1 MLLQF
6 SLFMLMI
13 ILFLFIYLLDRTK
26 DKVFSFFSFPAIFI
40 LVFSL
45 VNFNSYTKYI
55 EFNSFQL
62 SHKSYITVTIILFA
76 YLFGFFIPYI
86 FKFNDFKVKKID
98 HKEGYSLTRIN
109 YCIYFSFFISSTAL
123 LINLSNIGFN
133 IGALFEGARDYEKSF
148 GQNWLVNYIY
158 FMHVPTMLLIV
169 FKSKLFNSMDRLDF
183 FILSLSLIYSFF
195 HGIKFT
201 VFDALFFPLFFY
213 IALNGFS
220 KNAKIITIL
229 IIGIFTTFFALFS
242 FWVRGGGED
251 FNFLAIV
258 DYLVPNYIN
267 LFYAIESNE
276 ILYAY
281 PVDMFFNS
289 LTSFIDLPRV
299 LPGVEFTV
307 NEKYNMVTGFVFII
321 AGYYYIFSFM
331 FFTSMIYLY
340 IYFRRKSTLIGGF
353 ICAYILFSIFMIFYA
368 YYFGAKYKYIYY
380 TIVIYAF
387 DVFCRNRV
395 SNK

>member
-1 MLLQF
+1 MLLQ
-6 SLFMLMI
+6 LIVGMLMI
-13 ILFLFIYLLDRTK
+13 VLFLFIYLLDRTK

-45 VNFNSYTKYI
+45 VNFSSYTRYI
-55 EFNSFQL
+55 DFNSFQL
-62 SHKSYITVTIILFA
+62 GFKSYITVLIILLA
-76 YLFGFFIPYI
+76 YVFGFFIPYI
-86 FKFNDFKVKKID
+86 FRFNDCSAPIVKAEEKYNLTKI
-98 HKEGYSLTRIN
+98 N
-109 YCIYFSFFISSTAL
+109 QCIYFSFFISTAAL
-123 LINLSNIGFN
+123 LTNLSNIGFN

-148 GQNWLVNYIY
+148 GENWLVNYMY
-158 FMHVPTMLLIV
+158 FMHVPTMLLII
-169 FKSKLFNSMDRLDF
+169 FKSKMFRDLNRVDV
-183 FILSLSLIYSFF
+183 FIFSFSLIYSIF

-220 KNAKIITIL
+220 KKAKITTAF
-229 IIGIFTTFFALFS
+229 IIFTFTTFFALFS
-242 FWVRGGGED
+242 FWVRGGGEN
-251 FNFLAIV
+251 FNFFAIV

-289 LTSFIDLPRV
+289 LTSFIDVPRV

-321 AGYYYIFSFM
+321 AGYYYLFSFL

-340 IYFRRKSTLIGGF
+340 IYFRKNNSLIGGF
-353 ICAYILFSIFMIFYA
+353 MCAYILFSIFMIFYA

-380 TIVIYAF
+380 IVVLYGFDAF
-387 DVFCRNRV
+387 CKCRV
-395 SNK
+395 SK